1 MRSLRVL
8 FFLTLFWGLGSVS
21 LSAQTM
27 PNDPLLSQQWHHQN
41 KGLSGGLL
49 NADLDSEWAWQITQ
63 GGLTPAGDTI
73 VVAVIDGGLD
83 HLHPDLAPNLWRNWA
98 EVPNDGLD
106 NDQNGYI
113 DDVRGWNVLKNSDE
127 IGGLSAAHG
136 TPVSGIIGARGN
148 NGSGGSGV
156 NWRVKIMFVATGGSV
171 ADVMAAYEYIRQA
184 RLRYNRTGG
193 KEGAFVVAVNNSFG
207 IDFGQPAQH
216 PLWCAAFDSLG
227 HAGILS
233 VAATANQPV
242 NVDSVGDLPT
252 TCPSDF
258 LVSVTSLNRADLK
271 APNAAWGKQHVD
283 LGAYGAGVFA
293 TAAAGGFGEFSGT
306 SYAAPMVS
314 GAVALLY
321 SAPCPSLIAEAK
333 TQPAAAVRRVKKL
346 LLQSASPNPA
356 LLGLT
361 LSGARLNLA
370 SLLETYQDQCPQCP
384 PPFDLEA
391 RPADDGQTALFWK
404 QLSGVQSAKIR
415 WRTLGAADWKQESS
429 VTSPFLL
436 PNALPC
442 TDYEFAV
449 KIACSPNTDSDWSP
463 ALAFRT
469 EGCCTPPAKLV
480 AEFPDQ
486 TSAALSW
493 PSVSA
498 ATGYRLRLRLA
509 NSSEWSLYE
518 FAVPFGKIQQ
528 LQPCT
533 DYVAELQTLCDAL
546 GGSEFSGPFFFKTKG
561 CGSCSELAYCS
572 AISEQ
577 AEDEWIVSIQIGDWS
592 HFSGNGGAGYQNFT
606 AINIEPLTLYA
617 GKNRPVTVV
626 PGFVGQPFKEVFRIY
641 VDFNADGDFEDAG
654 ELAFDPGFAHNG
666 PMSGILAVPEFSHT
680 ALVRMRV
687 MMKFSNSSTALPKPC
702 ETFGFG
708 QVEDYCV
715 QLLPQGASSAAD
727 IFEENGTLS
736 VFPQPATRHVTV
748 VFPSG
753 FFPEKAN
760 LRAWDATGRAM
771 PMDVSE
777 AAGERVQ
784 VSLSRWLPGV
794 YQLRAT
800 VSGRVFWGKIV
811 KI

>member
-1 MRSLRVL
+1 MRILRVL
-8 FFLTLFWGLGSVS
+8 FILTLFWAWGGAPL
-21 LSAQTM
+21 LAQTL
-27 PNDPLLSQQWHHQN
+27 PNDPFFGQQWHHLN

-49 NADLDSEWAWQITQ
+49 NADLDSDWAWQIAQ
-63 GGLTPAGDTI
+63 GGVTPAGDTI

-83 HLHPDLAPNLWRNWA
+83 QLHPDLAPNLWRNRA

-106 NDQNGYI
+106 NDQNGYV

-136 TPVSGIIGARGN
+136 TAVSGIIGARGN

-171 ADVMAAYEYIRQA
+171 ADVLAAYEYVRQA

-207 IDFGQPAQH
+207 IDLGQPAQH

-227 HAGILS
+227 QAGILS
-233 VAATANQPV
+233 VAATANQPLD
-242 NVDSVGDLPT
+242 VDSVGDLPS

-283 LGAYGAGVFA
+283 LGAYGAGVFS
-293 TAAAGGFGEFSGT
+293 AAAVGGFGEFSGT

-321 SAPCPSLIAEAK
+321 SAPCPTLIAEAK
-333 TQPAAAVRRVKKL
+333 TQPAAAARRVKKL
-346 LLQSASPNPA
+346 LLQSASPNPS

-361 LSGARLNLA
+361 LSGGRLNTA

-391 RPADDGQTALFWK
+391 RPADGGQTALFWK
-404 QLSGVQSAKIR
+404 QLSGVQSAKVR
-415 WRTLGAADWKQESS
+415 WRVLGTADWKQESAQN
-429 VTSPFLL
+429 SPFTL
-436 PNALPC
+436 PDALPC

-449 KIACSPNTDSDWSP
+449 KIACSPSAESDWSP
-463 ALAFRT
+463 ALAFRS

-480 AEFPDQ
+480 ATFPDP
-486 TSAALSW
+486 TSAEMSW
-493 PSVSA
+493 PSVGA
-498 ATGYRLRLRLA
+498 ATGYRLRLRRA
-509 NSSEWSLYE
+509 NSNEWSVYE
-518 FAVPFGKIQQ
+518 FAMPFGNIQN

-533 DYVAELQTLCDAL
+533 DYVAELQTLCDAS
-546 GGSEFSGPFFFKTKG
+546 GGSDFSGPFFFKTKG
-561 CGSCSELAYCS
+561 CGACTEATYCS
-572 AISEQ
+572 GMAEN
-577 AEDEWIVSIQIGDWS
+577 AEDEWISSVQIGDWS
-592 HFSGNGGAGYQNFT
+592 YVSGSGGAGYQNFT
-606 AINIEPLTLYA
+606 AANVEPLTLYA
-617 GKNRPVTVV
+617 GKSRSVTVT
-626 PGFVGQPFKEVFRIY
+626 PGFVGQPFKEAFRIY

-666 PMSGILAVPEFSHT
+666 PMSGTLAVPQFSHA

-687 MMKFSNSSTALPKPC
+687 MMKFSNSSAALPKPC
-702 ETFGFG
+702 ESFGFG

-715 QLLPQGASSAAD
+715 QLLPLGPSSTD
-727 IFEENGTLS
+727 DFFEKNGTLG
-736 VFPQPATRHVTV
+736 VFPQPAAQQVAL

-753 FFPEKAN
+753 FFPEKTD

-771 PMDVSE
+771 PLEVGEAAAERLQLDVS
-777 AAGERVQ
+777 
-784 VSLSRWLPGV
+784 RWPPGV
-794 YQLRAT
+794 YPLRAT
-800 VSGRVFWGKIV
+800 ASGRVFWGKIV
-811 KI
+811 KT